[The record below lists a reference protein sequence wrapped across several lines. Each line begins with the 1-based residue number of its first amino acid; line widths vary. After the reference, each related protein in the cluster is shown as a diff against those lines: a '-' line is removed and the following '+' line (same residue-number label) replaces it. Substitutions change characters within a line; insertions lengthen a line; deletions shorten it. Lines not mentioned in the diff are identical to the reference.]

1 MNNYI
6 VYIHTN
12 NQNNKK
18 YVGITCRKPQVRWGV
33 NGNGYSLQKKF
44 FNAIQKYGWNNFS
57 HDIIASNLSKE
68 EAKELETYYIDLYD
82 CINNG
87 YNILREG
94 IESYPRTK
102 PVFCVTTNI
111 KYDSIK
117 EAALKNNCLPTQIIE
132 NCKGK
137 RGPIK
142 GLQWTYWN
150 DTLNQPFDIIPFIP
164 KEQPKSQQIYCI
176 ELKKFFP
183 SINAAALE
191 LSIDKRSLQRA
202 INGERNGA
210 NGLHFIKTSEF
221 DKFCEIIKKDVG
233 KSSRVYCYETNTIF
247 PSIQEAADFCG
258 KTPQTVMKNCQHKL
272 KHCGNY
278 KFEYIKNLP
287 DELLENLYEKNIA
300 MQNM

>member
-12 NQNNKK
+12 KYNNKK
-18 YVGITCRKPQVRWGV
+18 YIGITCRDPKIRWGL
-33 NGNGYSLQKKF
+33 NGNGYSSQDKF
-44 FNAIQKYGWNNFS
+44 FNAIKKYGWDNFE
-57 HDIIASNLSKE
+57 HDIIAKNLNE
-68 EAKELETYYIDLYD
+68 YEAKELETYYIDLYNS
-82 CINNG
+82 ISNG

-94 IESYPRTK
+94 INSYPKTK
-102 PVFCVTTNI
+102 PVFCVTTNT
-111 KYDSIK
+111 KYNSIK
-117 EAALKNNCLPTQIIE
+117 EAAIKNDCLPTQIIE

-137 RGPIK
+137 RGPVK
-142 GLQWTYWN
+142 GRQWVYWN
-150 DTLNQPFDIIPFIP
+150 EELNQPNEIIPFTP
-164 KEQPKSQQIYCI
+164 KEKSNAQQIYCI

-191 LSIDKRSLQRA
+191 LSIDKRTLQRA
-202 INGERNGA
+202 VNGERNGA

-221 DKFCEIIKKDVG
+221 DKFCEVIRKDAG

-247 PSIQEAADFCG
+247 PSIQEAAIFCG
-258 KTPQTVMKNCQHKL
+258 KTPQTVMKNCQNKL

-278 KFEYIKNLP
+278 KFEYVKNLP
-287 DELLENLYEKNIA
+287 DELLENLYEKNVA